1 MEIGLFV
8 DKNKD
13 TYYLHEGKDKNEG
26 KMAKGW
32 TLIKDQWIYFND
44 SGKKV
49 ARAFDDEFLRAQDA
63 QENSNS

>member
-1 MEIGLFV
+1 
-8 DKNKD
+8 
-13 TYYLHEGKDKNEG
+13 
-26 KMAKGW
+26 MAKGW